1 MCLGDYVLAA
11 RLFDP
16 CAALLE
22 SVRAPRGLSS
32 ARACAAMHFQQA
44 PCGSCMGLLRAGA
57 TGGAQVEQ
65 VGHNFFIFRD
75 LQSSQVKVL
84 YKRKS
89 RGYGVIVP
97 TLD

>member
-1 MCLGDYVLAA
+1 
-11 RLFDP
+11 
-16 CAALLE
+16 
-22 SVRAPRGLSS
+22 
-32 ARACAAMHFQQA
+32 MHFQQE
-44 PCGSCMGLLRAGA
+44 PRGSRMGLLRAGA

>member
-1 MCLGDYVLAA
+1 MHVQQEPFDA
-11 RLFDP
+11 RK
-16 CAALLE
+16 ALL
-22 SVRAPRGLSS
+22 R
-32 ARACAAMHFQQA
+32 ARAC
-44 PCGSCMGLLRAGA
+44 R
-57 TGGAQVEQ
+57 GAQVEQ

-75 LQSSQVKVL
+75 LESSQVKVL

>member
-1 MCLGDYVLAA
+1 
-11 RLFDP
+11 
-16 CAALLE
+16 
-22 SVRAPRGLSS
+22 
-32 ARACAAMHFQQA
+32 
-44 PCGSCMGLLRAGA
+44 MGLLRAGA